1 MSSRYQDAMAI
12 VREKGKPDLFV
23 TFTCNPKWLEIV
35 EELLPG
41 QQAEDRPDIA
51 ARVFKMKLDELIKDI
66 DQRKIFGKVTA
77 RIHVVE
83 FQKRGLPHVHI
94 LLILEEKTVNVDQV
108 EGFVRAEIPQDAEL
122 RGIIMKQMYHRCKK
136 GFCLTDDNPNVC
148 SKGFPKDF
156 ASSTAWNDEDT
167 HPTYRRRSAAAGGFA
182 GDDDTGRSYDN
193 SRVVP
198 YNSYLTKRYD
208 AHINVEVCSSTKAC
222 KYLFKYIHK
231 GGDRAMVRTG
241 CSASIVK
248 RSVRFDVTTRID
260 VCGRRLCDLAY
271 RRQPVPYV
279 AILST
284 IL

>member
-66 DQRKIFGKVTA
+66 DQRKIFGKVA
-77 RIHVVE
+77 AQIHVVE

-94 LLILEEKTVNVDQV
+94 LLILEEKIVNVDQV

-198 YNSYLTKRYD
+198 YNSFLSKRYD
-208 AHINVEVCSSTKAC
+208 THINVEVCSSTKPC
-222 KYLFKYIHK
+222 VPLQVHSQ
-231 GGDRAMVRTG
+231 GRGSCDGVDRVFGVDCEAERT
-241 CSASIVK
+241 V
-248 RSVRFDVTTRID
+248 
-260 VCGRRLCDLAY
+260 
-271 RRQPVPYV
+271 
-279 AILST
+279 
-284 IL
+284 